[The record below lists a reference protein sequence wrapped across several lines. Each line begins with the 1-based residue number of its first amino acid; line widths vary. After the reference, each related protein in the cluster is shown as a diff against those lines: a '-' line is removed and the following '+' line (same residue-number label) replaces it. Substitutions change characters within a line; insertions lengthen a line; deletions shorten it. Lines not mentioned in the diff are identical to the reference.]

1 MTMVTTV
8 VIFTLL
14 AIAVGSITG
23 AAQHHSRFIKAG
35 GQRGFSIVSPSA
47 QTDEMRVHYRRMIW
61 RYGIFAG
68 SLLLMLAITAIGGP
82 VVI

>member
-8 VIFTLL
+8 VVFTLL

-35 GQRGFSIVSPSA
+35 GQHGFSVVPPSA

-61 RYGIFAG
+61 RYVIFMVTLA
-68 SLLLMLAITAIGGP
+68 LMLAITAIGGP